1 LQAALVNQ
9 GTATGVK
16 EKSEHPL
23 ERTRMFQRT
32 ISSLVFATAT
42 LVANAAFAQTA
53 PDVMIK
59 QVAGDVI
66 ESVKNDKAIQA
77 GDVSRIHGLVDT
89 QVMPHVDFQRMTAA
103 VVGKSWKTATPDQQ
117 AKLQAEFKTLL
128 IRTYA
133 GALSKVNAQT
143 SIELKPT
150 RSAPDDT
157 DVTIRTNIKGTGGD
171 PIEIDYRLEKQPAEW
186 KIFDVNVLGVWLV
199 DQYKSSFAQQIA
211 SSGIDGLINALVA
224 KNKAPAAAK

>member
-1 LQAALVNQ
+1 
-9 GTATGVK
+9 
-16 EKSEHPL
+16 
-23 ERTRMFQRT
+23 MFQRT
-32 ISSLVFATAT
+32 ISSLIIAAATFGAT
-42 LVANAAFAQTA
+42 AAFAQTA
-53 PDVMIK
+53 PDAMIK

-77 GDVSRIHGLVDT
+77 GDISRIHGLVDT
-89 QVMPHVDFQRMTAA
+89 QVMPHVDLQRMTAA
-103 VVGKSWKTATPDQQ
+103 VVGKAWKTATPDQQ
-117 AKLQAEFKTLL
+117 AGLQTEFKTLL

-133 GALSKVNAQT
+133 GALTKVNAQT

-150 RSAPDDT
+150 RSAPDDS
-157 DVTIRTNIKGTGGD
+157 DVTVRTNVKGNGD
-171 PIEIDYRLEKQPAEW
+171 PIEIDYKLEKLPAEW

-211 SSGIDGLINALVA
+211 SGGIDGLINTLVA

>member
-1 LQAALVNQ
+1 
-9 GTATGVK
+9 
-16 EKSEHPL
+16 
-23 ERTRMFQRT
+23 MFQRT
-32 ISSLVFATAT
+32 LSSLVFATAT

-53 PDVMIK
+53 PDAMIK

-143 SIELKPT
+143 TIELKPT

-157 DVTIRTNIKGTGGD
+157 DVTIHTNIKGTGGD
-171 PIEIDYRLEKQPAEW
+171 PIEIDYRLEKLPAEW

-199 DQYKSSFAQQIA
+199 DQYKSSFAQQISA
-211 SSGIDGLINALVA
+211 SGIDGLISALVA

>member
-1 LQAALVNQ
+1 
-9 GTATGVK
+9 
-16 EKSEHPL
+16 
-23 ERTRMFQRT
+23 MFQRT
-32 ISSLVFATAT
+32 ISSLIFAAAT
-42 LVANAAFAQTA
+42 LGATAAFAQTA
-53 PDVMIK
+53 PDAMIK

-77 GDVSRIHGLVDT
+77 GDISRIHGLVDT

-103 VVGKSWKTATPDQQ
+103 VVGKAWKTATPEQQ
-117 AKLQAEFKTLL
+117 AKLQTEFKTLL

-133 GALSKVNAQT
+133 GALTKVNAQT

-157 DVTIRTNIKGTGGD
+157 DVTVRTNIKGSGD
-171 PIEIDYRLEKQPAEW
+171 PIEIDYKLEKLPAEW

-211 SSGIDGLINALVA
+211 TNGVDGLISALVA

>member
-1 LQAALVNQ
+1 
-9 GTATGVK
+9 
-16 EKSEHPL
+16 
-23 ERTRMFQRT
+23 MFQRT
-32 ISSLVFATAT
+32 ISSLIFAVAT
-42 LVANAAFAQTA
+42 LGATAAFAQTA
-53 PDVMIK
+53 PDAMIK

-77 GDVSRIHGLVDT
+77 GDISRIHGLVDT

-103 VVGKSWKTATPDQQ
+103 TVGKAWKTATPEQQ

-133 GALSKVNAQT
+133 GALTKVNAQT

-157 DVTIRTNIKGTGGD
+157 DVTIRTNIKGNGD
-171 PIEIDYRLEKQPAEW
+171 PIEIDYRLEKLPSEW

-211 SSGIDGLINALVA
+211 SGGVDGLINTLVA
-224 KNKAPAAAK
+224 KNKAVGAK

>member
-1 LQAALVNQ
+1 
-9 GTATGVK
+9 
-16 EKSEHPL
+16 
-23 ERTRMFQRT
+23 MFQRT
-32 ISSLVFATAT
+32 ISSLIFAAAT
-42 LVANAAFAQTA
+42 LGATAAFAQTA

-66 ESVKNDKAIQA
+66 ESVKNDKAIQG
-77 GDVSRIHGLVDT
+77 GDISRIHGLVDT
-89 QVMPHVDFQRMTAA
+89 QVLPHVDLQRMTAA

-117 AKLQAEFKTLL
+117 AKLQTEFKTLL

-133 GALSKVNAQT
+133 GALTKVNAQT

-157 DVTIRTNIKGTGGD
+157 DVTVRTNVKGSGD
-171 PIEIDYRLEKQPAEW
+171 PIEIDYKLEKLPTEW

-199 DQYKSSFAQQIA
+199 DQYKSSFQQQI
-211 SSGIDGLINALVA
+211 SSGGIDGLINTLVA

>member
-1 LQAALVNQ
+1 
-9 GTATGVK
+9 
-16 EKSEHPL
+16 
-23 ERTRMFQRT
+23 MFQRT
-32 ISSLVFATAT
+32 ISSLIFAAAT
-42 LVANAAFAQTA
+42 FGATAAFAQTA
-53 PDVMIK
+53 PDAMIK

-77 GDVSRIHGLVDT
+77 GDISRIHGLVDT

-103 VVGKSWKTATPDQQ
+103 AVGKAWKTATPDQQ

-143 SIELKPT
+143 SIELKPV
-150 RSAPDDT
+150 RSAPDDS

-171 PIEIDYRLEKQPAEW
+171 PIEIDYRLEKQPTEW
-186 KIFDVNVLGVWLV
+186 KIYDVNVLGVWLV

-211 SSGIDGLINALVA
+211 SNGVDGLISALVA
-224 KNKAPAAAK
+224 KNKAPAPAK

>member
-1 LQAALVNQ
+1 
-9 GTATGVK
+9 
-16 EKSEHPL
+16 
-23 ERTRMFQRT
+23 MFQRT
-32 ISSLVFATAT
+32 ISSLIFAAAT
-42 LVANAAFAQTA
+42 LGATAAFAQTA
-53 PDVMIK
+53 PDALIK

-77 GDVSRIHGLVDT
+77 GDISRIHGLVDT

-117 AKLQAEFKTLL
+117 AKLQTEFKTLL

-133 GALSKVNAQT
+133 GALTKVNAQT

-157 DVTIRTNIKGTGGD
+157 DVTVRTNVKGSGD
-171 PIEIDYRLEKQPAEW
+171 PIEIDYKLEKLPAEW

-199 DQYKSSFAQQIA
+199 DQYKSSFAQQISA
-211 SSGIDGLINALVA
+211 GGIDGLINTLVA
-224 KNKAPAAAK
+224 KNKAPAATK

>member
-1 LQAALVNQ
+1 
-9 GTATGVK
+9 
-16 EKSEHPL
+16 
-23 ERTRMFQRT
+23 MFQRT
-32 ISSLVFATAT
+32 ISTLIFATAT
-42 LVANAAFAQTA
+42 LVGTAAFAQTA

-143 SIELKPT
+143 TVELKPT
-150 RSAPDDT
+150 RSAAEDT

-199 DQYKSSFAQQIA
+199 EQYKSSFAQQIA
-211 SSGIDGLINALVA
+211 ASGIDGLINALVA
-224 KNKAPAAAK
+224 KNKGPAPAPAK

>member
-1 LQAALVNQ
+1 
-9 GTATGVK
+9 
-16 EKSEHPL
+16 
-23 ERTRMFQRT
+23 MFQRT
-32 ISSLVFATAT
+32 ISSLIFAAAAFGAT
-42 LVANAAFAQTA
+42 TAFAQAA

-103 VVGKSWKTATPDQQ
+103 VVGKAWKTATSDQQ

-150 RSAPDDT
+150 RSAAEDT

-171 PIEIDYRLEKQPAEW
+171 PIEIDYRLEK
-186 KIFDVNVLGVWLV
+186 L
-199 DQYKSSFAQQIA
+199 
-211 SSGIDGLINALVA
+211 
-224 KNKAPAAAK
+224 

>member
-1 LQAALVNQ
+1 
-9 GTATGVK
+9 
-16 EKSEHPL
+16 
-23 ERTRMFQRT
+23 MFQRT
-32 ISSLVFATAT
+32 ISSLIFAAAT
-42 LVANAAFAQTA
+42 LGASAAFAQTA

-89 QVMPHVDFQRMTAA
+89 QVLPHVDLQRMTAA

-133 GALSKVNAQT
+133 GALTKVNAQT
-143 SIELKPT
+143 TVELKPT
-150 RSAPDDT
+150 RSSPDDA
-157 DVTIRTNIKGTGGD
+157 DATIRTNIKGTGGD
-171 PIEIDYRLEKQPAEW
+171 PIEIDYRLEKTPSEW
-186 KIFDVNVLGVWLV
+186 KIYDVNVLGVWLV

>member
-1 LQAALVNQ
+1 
-9 GTATGVK
+9 
-16 EKSEHPL
+16 
-23 ERTRMFQRT
+23 MFQRT
-32 ISSLVFATAT
+32 ISSLIRAAAT
-42 LVANAAFAQTA
+42 LGATAAFAQTA

-103 VVGKSWKTATPDQQ
+103 TVGKAWRTATPEQKE
-117 AKLQAEFKTLL
+117 KLQAEFKTLL

-133 GALSKVNAQT
+133 GALTKVNAQT
-143 SIELKPT
+143 TVELKPM
-150 RSAPDDT
+150 RSAAEET
-157 DVTIRTNIKGTGGD
+157 DVTVRTNIKGTGGD
-171 PIEIDYRLEKQPAEW
+171 PIEIDYKLEKQPAEW

-199 DQYKSSFAQQIA
+199 DQYKSSFAQQVA
-211 SSGIDGLINALVA
+211 SNGIDGLISALVA
-224 KNKAPAAAK
+224 KNKAPAAAAK

>member
-1 LQAALVNQ
+1 
-9 GTATGVK
+9 
-16 EKSEHPL
+16 
-23 ERTRMFQRT
+23 MFQRT
-32 ISSLVFATAT
+32 ISSLIFAAAALGAT
-42 LVANAAFAQTA
+42 AAFAQTA

-89 QVMPHVDFQRMTAA
+89 QVMPHVDLQRMTAA
-103 VVGKSWKTATPDQQ
+103 VVGKAWKTATPDQQ
-117 AKLQAEFKTLL
+117 AKLQTEFKTLL

-133 GALSKVNAQT
+133 GALTKVNAQT

-150 RSAPDDT
+150 RSAPEDT
-157 DVTIRTNIKGTGGD
+157 DVTVRTNVKGNGD
-171 PIEIDYRLEKQPAEW
+171 PIEIDYRLEKLPADW

-199 DQYKSSFAQQIA
+199 DQYKSSFAQQISA
-211 SSGIDGLINALVA
+211 GGIDGLIATLQA
-224 KNKAPAAAK
+224 KNKAPAAK

>member
-1 LQAALVNQ
+1 
-9 GTATGVK
+9 
-16 EKSEHPL
+16 
-23 ERTRMFQRT
+23 MFQRT
-32 ISSLVFATAT
+32 ISSLIFAAAT
-42 LVANAAFAQTA
+42 LGATAAFAQTA

-77 GDVSRIHGLVDT
+77 GDVGRIHGLVDT

-103 VVGKSWKTATPDQQ
+103 TVGRAWKTATPDQQ

-133 GALSKVNAQT
+133 GALTKVNAQT

-150 RSAPDDT
+150 RSAPDDS
-157 DVTIRTNIKGTGGD
+157 DVVIRTNIKGSGD
-171 PIEIDYRLEKQPAEW
+171 PIEIDYRLEKLPTEW

>member
-1 LQAALVNQ
+1 
-9 GTATGVK
+9 
-16 EKSEHPL
+16 
-23 ERTRMFQRT
+23 MFQRT
-32 ISSLVFATAT
+32 ISSLIFAAAT
-42 LVANAAFAQTA
+42 LGATAAFAQTA
-53 PDVMIK
+53 PDAMIK

-103 VVGKSWKTATPDQQ
+103 VVGKSWKTATPEQQ

-133 GALSKVNAQT
+133 GALTRVNAQT
-143 SIELKPT
+143 SVDLKPL
-150 RSAPDDT
+150 RAAAEET
-157 DVTIRTNIKGTGGD
+157 DVTVRTSIKGTGGD
-171 PIEIDYRLEKQPAEW
+171 PVEIDYKLEKLPAEW

-211 SSGIDGLINALVA
+211 SGGIDGLITTLVA
-224 KNKAPAAAK
+224 KNKAPAAK

>member
-1 LQAALVNQ
+1 
-9 GTATGVK
+9 
-16 EKSEHPL
+16 
-23 ERTRMFQRT
+23 MFQRT
-32 ISSLVFATAT
+32 ISSLIFAAAT
-42 LVANAAFAQTA
+42 LGATAAFAQTA
-53 PDVMIK
+53 PDAMIK

-66 ESVKNDKAIQA
+66 ESVKSDKAIQA
-77 GDVSRIHGLVDT
+77 GDIGRIHGLVDT
-89 QVMPHVDFQRMTAA
+89 QVLPHVDLQRMTAA
-103 VVGKSWKTATPDQQ
+103 VVGKAWKTATPDQQ
-117 AKLQAEFKTLL
+117 AKLQTEFKTLL

-133 GALSKVNAQT
+133 GALTKVNAQT

-157 DVTIRTNIKGTGGD
+157 DVTVRTNVKGSGD
-171 PIEIDYRLEKQPAEW
+171 PIEIDYKLEKLPTEW

-211 SSGIDGLINALVA
+211 SNGIDGLISTLVA

>member
-1 LQAALVNQ
+1 
-9 GTATGVK
+9 
-16 EKSEHPL
+16 
-23 ERTRMFQRT
+23 MFQRT
-32 ISSLVFATAT
+32 ISSLIFASAT
-42 LVANAAFAQTA
+42 LGATAAFAQTA

-66 ESVKNDKAIQA
+66 QSVKNDKAIQA

-103 VVGKSWKTATPDQQ
+103 AVGRAWKTATPDQQ

-143 SIELKPT
+143 TIELKPT
-150 RSAPDDT
+150 RSAPEDT
-157 DVTIRTNIKGTGGD
+157 DVTVRTSIKGAGGD
-171 PIEIDYRLEKQPAEW
+171 PVEIDYRLEKQPAEW

-211 SSGIDGLINALVA
+211 ASGIDGLINTLVA
-224 KNKAPAAAK
+224 KNKAPAAGK